1 MKTLTLLLLLP
12 LAAFAEDAKPA
23 ITPQQAAEIAK
34 QVTLPAI
41 QVLKP
46 AADKAGKD
54 LYEALQF
61 SNGASWALW
70 DLIRDLSVKRK
81 GGAMPEPDAALAGT
95 YVRLRMRCNTGDLC
109 PRHGA
114 DCRSYPPEENLEAAA
129 RNACAEI
136 KKFMAKLPANED
148 PALRH
153 NRARIENFLETAR
166 LRAAFAMP
174 KSKDKDPRPPAATP
188 AELKYRDLALKKRD
202 GNHFSQPPWP

>member
-1 MKTLTLLLLLP
+1 MKILTLLLLLP
-12 LAAFAEDAKPA
+12 LAASAEDAKPV
-23 ITPQQAAEIAK
+23 IDKQQATEIAR
-34 QVTLPAI
+34 QITLPAI

-54 LYEALQF
+54 LHEALQF

-81 GGAMPEPDAALAGT
+81 SGAKPEPDAALAET

-114 DCRSYPPEENLEAAA
+114 GCKAYPPVESLAAAA
-129 RNACAEI
+129 RNACTEI
-136 KKFMAKLPANED
+136 KKFMAKLPVNED

-153 NRARIENFLETAR
+153 NRTRIENFLETAR

-174 KSKDKDPRPPAATP
+174 GSKGKDPLPPAATT